1 VTTNSLSRPFLIPL
15 KGSGCSAVKFYLHKL
30 GCPKNDVDGDYI
42 SACLIDAGHEQVNN
56 PEQAESIIVNTCGFI
71 LPAKEESIDEILR
84 LGQLKKN
91 GRLKRLYA
99 SGCLSQRYGDELLA
113 DMPELD
119 GAFGLGA
126 LDSLAKAVTSFSN
139 NCKSIKTPPH
149 KLDYLS
155 WHHRFISDD
164 YPYAYLKI
172 SDGCDRGCTYCAIP
186 GIRGRFRSRPIDSI
200 LSEAEFLADR
210 GKKELVLVSQDATL
224 YGYDLKGCPTI
235 LDLLSEL
242 ERIERVKWIRLLYLY
257 PPELE
262 EEIIEY
268 LAADNKTLN
277 YFDLPLQHVNSE
289 ILSAMGRQI
298 NGSRVR
304 RLVKAIRRISPD
316 AVLRTNFIVGFPG
329 ETEQQFEELKNF
341 IAEYQFDRMGVFTYS
356 QEEGTLAERLS
367 GQIAEEVKSS
377 RMDELMNLQREIAL
391 TKNEDLIGSLQEV
404 IIDSVEDEQTAVGR
418 TRGDCPEIDQEVYV
432 RGNGLCRGDIVKVHI
447 DAADGYDLRGTF
459 VEA

>member
-1 VTTNSLSRPFLIPL
+1 MTTSSLSRPFLIPW

-42 SACLIDAGHEQVNN
+42 SARLIDAGHEPVDA

-71 LPAKEESIDEILR
+71 LPAKEESINEILR
-84 LGQLKKN
+84 LGQLKKS

-113 DMPELD
+113 DIPELD

-126 LDSLAKAVTSFSN
+126 LDSLAQAVTSSSN

-149 KLDYLS
+149 KLDYLD

-172 SDGCDRGCTYCAIP
+172 SDGCDHGCTYCAIP
-186 GIRGRFRSRPIDSI
+186 SIRGKFRSRPIDSI
-200 LSEAEFLADR
+200 LTEAEFLASR
-210 GKKELVLVSQDATL
+210 GKKELILVSQDATL
-224 YGYDLKGCPTI
+224 YGYDFKGRPSI
-235 LDLLSEL
+235 LDLLREL
-242 ERIERVKWIRLLYLY
+242 EKIERIKWIRLMYLY
-257 PPELE
+257 PPQLEKEL
-262 EEIIEY
+262 IEY

-289 ILSAMGRQI
+289 ILSAMGRRI
-298 NGSRVR
+298 TRSETE
-304 RLVKAIRRISPD
+304 RLVRTIRSISPD
-316 AVLRTNFIVGFPG
+316 AILRSTFIVGFPS
-329 ETEQQFEELKNF
+329 ETEQQFEELKDF
-341 IAEYQFDRMGVFTYS
+341 VGEYQFDRVGVFTYS
-356 QEEGTLAERLS
+356 QEEGTLAETFD
-367 GQIAEEVKSS
+367 GQVAEEVKFS
-377 RMDELMNLQREIAL
+377 RMDELMNLQREIAWA
-391 TKNEDLIGSLQEV
+391 KNEDLIGSLQEV
-404 IIDSVEDEQTAVGR
+404 IIDSVEDERTAVGR
-418 TRGDCPEIDQEVYV
+418 TRGDCPEIDQEVHV
-432 RGNGLCRGDIVKVHI
+432 RGNGLCKGDIIRVRI